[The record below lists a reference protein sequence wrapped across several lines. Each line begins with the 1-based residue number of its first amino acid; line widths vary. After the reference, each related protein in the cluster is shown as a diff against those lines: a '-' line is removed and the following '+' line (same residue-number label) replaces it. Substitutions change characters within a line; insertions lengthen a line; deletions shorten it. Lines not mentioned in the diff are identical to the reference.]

1 MIQKLVGEGKAKDKT
16 EAEARVRG
24 YVNKVCAGILDNTA
38 VFKKDENGRK
48 GFAKFMAALGLEEK

>member
-1 MIQKLVGEGKAKDKT
+1 MIQKLVGGGMAKDKK

-24 YVNKVCAGILDNTA
+24 YVNEVCAGILDNTA

-48 GFAKFMAALGLEEK
+48 GFAKFMAALGLEER